1 MKAVSKYPCSKSL
14 QLRNNNFVSIVTFYR
29 LNRFSS
35 KHLSMK
41 KYTLLVFSII
51 YLSATAQKTFNDP
64 NAVSR
69 NIISFHAI
77 EVSDGIDLYL
87 TPGNEALAVSAVNE
101 EVRNKITTRVE
112 DGVLKIYYDH
122 GGISFDRGNKKMK
135 AYVSFKTLD
144 NLHAA
149 GGSDVYADE
158 GINAN
163 DLKVHLGG
171 GSDFHGKIS
180 SNKLEMN
187 AHGGSDI
194 YVSGK
199 AASLTINTSGGSD
212 FHGYDLIT
220 DNCDINASGGSDVN
234 ITCNKEL
241 NVNASG
247 GSDVHYKG
255 NGLIKNVN
263 SGGSSS
269 VKKAS

>member
-1 MKAVSKYPCSKSL
+1 MRKY
-14 QLRNNNFVSIVTFYR
+14 I
-29 LNRFSS
+29 
-35 KHLSMK
+35 
-41 KYTLLVFSII
+41 LLVFSTII
-51 YLSATAQKTFNDP
+51 FCSVTAQKTFNDP

-69 NIISFHAI
+69 HIIPFHEI

-87 TPGNEALAVSAVNE
+87 TPGNEALTVSAVNE
-101 EVRNKITTRVE
+101 EVRNKITTKVE

-122 GGISFDRGNKKMK
+122 GGITFDVGNKKMK

-144 NLHAA
+144 DLQAS

-163 DLKVHLGG
+163 ELKVHLAG
-171 GSDFHGKIS
+171 GSDFRGKIY

-220 DNCDINASGGSDVN
+220 DNCEINASGGSDVN

-255 NGLIKNVN
+255 TGLIKMLIAV
-263 SGGSSS
+263 
-269 VKKAS
+269 AHQA